1 MSYDYLFKYIIIG
14 DSGVGKSCL
23 LLQLLDKRFRQK
35 HEVTIGVEFGAKP
48 IEVDDLN
55 IKLQVWDT
63 AGQEAFKSITRTYYR
78 SAAGALIVYDVTKK
92 ESFNS
97 VQTWIEEA
105 RQNGNQTMSMILVGN
120 KTDLESMREVT
131 TEEGKQLAKQQN
143 ILFIETSAK
152 TGDHIDDAFVLS
164 AKEIIQKLKSKQID
178 LRDENCGIKKGANAQ
193 NKNTL
198 QNSEED
204 KKQLNSCC

>member
-1 MSYDYLFKYIIIG
+1 MSYDFLFKYIIIG

-78 SAAGALIVYDVTKK
+78 SAAGALIVYDVTKR

-105 RQNGNQTMSMILVGN
+105 KQNGNQTMSMILVGN

-152 TGDHIDDAFVLS
+152 TGDHIDDTFIIS
-164 AKEIIQKLKSKQID
+164 AKEIIQKLKNKQID

-198 QNSEED
+198 QNSEDD